1 MAQNEFTRENFKLN
15 TPGQKILDCGL
26 NVFGLQLFLES
37 YTMKLGKNAPPVEF
51 TYLGVD
57 VSLKINKDAK

>member
-1 MAQNEFTRENFKLN
+1 MAQNDFTKENFKLN
-15 TPGQKILDCGL
+15 TPGQRILDCGL

-37 YTMKLGKNAPPVEF
+37 FTDRMGKDTAPIEF

-57 VSLKINKDAK
+57 VSFKINNEAK